1 MSARTAAGQTPDAP
15 GTEASGVVL
24 VDKPQGLTSHDVVG
38 RVRRLAGTRKV
49 GHAGTLDPM
58 ATGLL
63 VVGLNKATRL
73 LTAVTGT
80 DKTYTATIRLG
91 QSTVTDDAEGEV
103 LSTRLA
109 NAVTPERVAEQVAAL
124 TGPISQVP
132 SAVSAVKVAG
142 RRAYDRVRAGEDV
155 RLEPRRVTVHS
166 FEVTDLRRLDG
177 GRLVDLDVVV
187 ECTSGTYIRALARD
201 LGEALDTGG
210 HLTALRR
217 TRVGPF
223 DVADAVTL
231 DELAERFTMTEL
243 SAAAAGLFPVR
254 ELTEEE
260 TRELSY
266 GRAIAP
272 SGELG
277 RVPTA
282 APADGEAAAEPAKP
296 AEPGIV
302 AGRAPDGAVVALLQD
317 GRRAGR
323 DVARPHLVFAPATG
337 PGAAETTLGGGA

>member
-1 MSARTAAGQTPDAP
+1 MNARTAHGPTPDAP

-24 VDKPQGLTSHDVVG
+24 VDKPAGWTSHDVVG

-63 VVGLNKATRL
+63 VVGVNKATRL
-73 LTAVTGT
+73 LTAITGT

-91 QSTVTDDAEGEV
+91 QSTLTDDAEGEV
-103 LSTRLA
+103 IATRLA

-124 TGPISQVP
+124 TGTISQVP
-132 SAVSAVKVAG
+132 SAVSAVKVGG

-155 RLEPRRVTVHS
+155 QLAPREVTVHA
-166 FEVTDLRRLDG
+166 FDVADLRRLDG
-177 GRLVDLDVVV
+177 GRTVDLDVTVR
-187 ECTSGTYIRALARD
+187 CTSGTYIRALARD

-217 TRVGPF
+217 TAVGPF
-223 DVADAVTL
+223 DVADAVDL
-231 DELAERFTMTEL
+231 DALAERFVMTEL
-243 SAAAAGLFPVR
+243 SDAAAGLFPVR
-254 ELTEEE
+254 DLTAHEA
-260 TRELSY
+260 RELSF

-272 SGELG
+272 TSAASSGEDAPASSG
-277 RVPTA
+277 R
-282 APADGEAAAEPAKP
+282 APADL
-296 AEPGIV
+296 V
-302 AGRAPDGAVVALLQD
+302 AGRAPDGTVVALLQD

-323 DVARPHLVFAPATG
+323 DMARPHLVFAPSEG
-337 PGAAETTLGGGA
+337 EGKGGAS